1 MNRKVGSIHLNEQDS
16 KNFTRAFWRPTHK
29 EIEENKRR
37 LQDIKQ
43 LVVTDTLDGFKTEIE
58 DIDI

>member
-1 MNRKVGSIHLNEQDS
+1 MNRKVGTIHLNEQDS
-16 KNFTRAFWRPTHK
+16 KNFIRAFWRPTHK

>member
-1 MNRKVGSIHLNEQDS
+1 MNRKVGTIHLNEQDS

-29 EIEENKRR
+29 EIEEYKRR